1 MADQNAAQRR
11 NQIVRKPWVAHV
23 NKQLK
28 RAVSAEEREAEEDT
42 RSRKRRAVSPLT
54 TADAAVT
61 APGAA
66 SPEAASIPAIP
77 AEAFGVPLGTAPI
90 NSNVEA

>member
-1 MADQNAAQRR
+1 M
-11 NQIVRKPWVAHV
+11 RKPWVAHV
-23 NKQLK
+23 NNQLK

-42 RSRKRRAVSPLT
+42 RSRKRRAVSPL